1 MLELNNVYQ
10 GDCLKLIQE
19 IDDKSIDVCIT
30 DLPYGIDYQSNRSKN
45 GKRFDKIA
53 NDKKPFV
60 DFIKYL
66 PRVMKET
73 GAVYLF
79 TRWDVQQ
86 VVIDE
91 LEKYGMRVKNVLI
104 WDKLAHSMGDLR
116 SAYGSRY
123 ESIVF
128 APMNCFYFQ
137 GNRPVDIIPC
147 SRISPEKLQ
156 HPNEKPTNLLR
167 KLIVDSTKIGGGNF
181 TVLDC
186 TCGSG
191 STLVAAVR
199 ERCNFIGFEL
209 DKHYYEIAKKRV
221 EIEKRNR
228 QLSFNFE

>member
-1 MLELNNVYQ
+1 MLEINKIYN

-30 DLPYGIDYQSNRSKN
+30 DLPYGIDYQSNWSKN
-45 GKRFDKIA
+45 GKRFEKIA
-53 NDKKPFV
+53 NDKKPFI

-73 GAVYLF
+73 GAIYLF
-79 TRWDVQQ
+79 TRWDVQH
-86 VVIDE
+86 VVIEE

-147 SRISPEKLQ
+147 PRISPEKLQ
-156 HPNEKPTNLLR
+156 HPNEKPINLLR
-167 KLIVDSTKIGGGNF
+167 KLIIDSTKIGGVILQF
-181 TVLDC
+181 WIA
-186 TCGSG
+186 
-191 STLVAAVR
+191 LVEAALR
-199 ERCNFIGFEL
+199 L
-209 DKHYYEIAKKRV
+209 
-221 EIEKRNR
+221 
-228 QLSFNFE
+228 